1 MEGGVIGQAHLA
13 AQPVAMVYVRRPELA
28 QIPYQCTGVTSVQ
41 GKALVSQIVQTDLV
55 QVSLHLMVN

>member
-1 MEGGVIGQAHLA
+1 MEDGVLGQESLA
-13 AQPVAMVYVRRPELA
+13 TLPVEMVFVRKLELA

>member
-1 MEGGVIGQAHLA
+1 MEDGVLGRVSLA
-13 AQPVAMVYVRRPELA
+13 ALLVEMVYVRKPELA
-28 QIPYQCTGVTSVQ
+28 QIPHQCTGVTSVQ